1 MPSRSPSCQTRRIDS
16 DRTIGEATVE
26 EPKDELIQE
35 ELDRAEA
42 KRRKGR
48 NRIIGIG
55 VSVVV
60 IAVTFLFVLPRIA
73 DYGDVWNVLKGLTW
87 EWVIGL
93 TIAVILNTVTSAP
106 PWMAALPGLNFVNA
120 FRVTQASTALTMVA
134 PGGAAVGMA
143 TSYAMLRAWGLR
155 ERAIGLAVLVTGVWN
170 QLVIFGFPIIA
181 VAALVADGGR
191 NRTLEW
197 VALIGLI
204 VFAVI
209 VAGFAIGLQSA
220 RLARKL
226 GDKAAAIVTWL
237 KHLINKGPVKWTGE
251 TFVRFREETIELL
264 RRRWHYLTLGV
275 LANHLT
281 VFLLMVFCLR
291 SVGIAPSQVDLI
303 EAFAAWSLARVL
315 GSIPI
320 TPGGIGIV
328 ELGLT
333 GMLVGFGASN
343 AQAVAAALLYRVLG
357 TVPTLILGLLAAATW
372 KVHKPPTT
380 AEPAAAG

>member
-1 MPSRSPSCQTRRIDS
+1 
-16 DRTIGEATVE
+16 
-26 EPKDELIQE
+26 
-35 ELDRAEA
+35 
-42 KRRKGR
+42 
-48 NRIIGIG
+48 
-55 VSVVV
+55 
-60 IAVTFLFVLPRIA
+60 
-73 DYGDVWNVLKGLTW
+73 
-87 EWVIGL
+87 
-93 TIAVILNTVTSAP
+93 
-106 PWMAALPGLNFVNA
+106 
-120 FRVTQASTALTMVA
+120 MVA

-143 TSYAMLRAWGLR
+143 TSYGMLKAWGLR

-181 VAALVADGGR
+181 VALLVADGGR

-264 RRRWHYLTLGV
+264 RRRWHYLTLAV

-291 SVGIAPSQVDLI
+291 SVGVKPAHVDLI

-343 AQAVAAALLYRVLG
+343 AEAVAAALLYRVLG

-372 KVHKPPTT
+372 KVHKPST
-380 AEPAAAG
+380 AEPAATG